1 MAEKREGLCR
11 GSNVPGPS
19 RSLLCSAW
27 PFAVSRAPG
36 QGMKRVG
43 EKPGRPD
50 PREPPQG
57 HRGQGSWCAELE
69 ASEEQVS
76 PFHRPWRRSLG
87 GVAGGGGLLLPSFL
101 ETQSRVPPRP
111 QLSVG
116 AWARRALKV
125 PGHPTFLP
133 TYPFLLPRGRPRA
146 LWEPEQWVE
155 SCASAEGLPGGGFR
169 SVLSRRLLCC
179 HLHSP
184 QGSHGAAERLHA
196 PELTG
201 LQPPFTRASP
211 RTWAKVRGG
220 FSPILFLL
228 LVRPGQALSGCQS

>member
-1 MAEKREGLCR
+1 
-11 GSNVPGPS
+11 
-19 RSLLCSAW
+19 
-27 PFAVSRAPG
+27 
-36 QGMKRVG
+36 MKRVG

-116 AWARRALKV
+116 AWAKTGSESSWSPYLS
-125 PGHPTFLP
+125 PNLP
-133 TYPFLLPRGRPRA
+133 
-146 LWEPEQWVE
+146 
-155 SCASAEGLPGGGFR
+155 
-169 SVLSRRLLCC
+169 
-179 HLHSP
+179 SP
-184 QGSHGAAERLHA
+184 S
-196 PELTG
+196 
-201 LQPPFTRASP
+201 S
-211 RTWAKVRGG
+211 
-220 FSPILFLL
+220 
-228 LVRPGQALSGCQS
+228 